1 MKKLVVASNMFNE
14 IHQLDCKDS
23 WYDNMTQI
31 ADGGI
36 LIVDT
41 GSDDGTKEFF
51 EDKDNVVFIT
61 DDIILREGYGPSRN
75 HLRAMSRKHYPESH
89 WCLYLDGDERIMQED
104 FHKLRFLKDYLIP
117 EYDVIA
123 LPRLN
128 RLDKDTTATK
138 NDYMIAPDYQARMT
152 RLGSPLQYIR
162 KLHENIVDY
171 NRMYAE
177 LNNPKIHHFHRSTDQ
192 KKRDFIGK
200 LCQKLHAEDIDYGGT
215 YPQHHKSEYYKD
227 LLEKE
232 GLYGEKA

>member
-1 MKKLVVASNMFNE
+1 LKKLTIASNCYNE
-14 IHQLDCKDS
+14 IDQCES
-23 WYDNMTQI
+23 WYDNMIQI

-51 EDKDNVVFIT
+51 EKKIEEGAPVVFIT
-61 DDIILREGYGPSRN
+61 DDIILREGYGNARN
-75 HLRAMSRKHYPESH
+75 HLREMTRKHYPDSH
-89 WCLYLDGDERIMQED
+89 WMIYLDADERILEAD

-128 RLDKDTTATK
+128 RLDKDTMATK

-162 KLHENIVDY
+162 KLHEQIVDY
-171 NRMYAE
+171 SKMYAQ

-192 KKRDFIGK
+192 KKRDYIGK
-200 LCQKLHAEDIDYGGT
+200 MCAKLHAEDEEWGDSYLE
-215 YPQHHKSEYYKD
+215 HHKEAYYRE

-232 GLYGEKA
+232 GL

>member
-1 MKKLVVASNMFNE
+1 LKKLVVASNMFNE
-14 IHQLDCKDS
+14 IDQVES
-23 WYDNMTQI
+23 WYDNMVKI
-31 ADGGI
+31 ADAGI

-75 HLRAMSRKHYPESH
+75 HLRQKSLEHYPDAH
-89 WCLYLDGDERIMQED
+89 WMIYLDGDERIMPED

-162 KLHENIVDY
+162 KLHEQIVDY
-171 NRMYAE
+171 SKMYAQ

-192 KKRDFIGK
+192 KKRDYIGR
-200 LCQKLHAEDIDYGGT
+200 LCSKLHAEDEAWGKTYG
-215 YPQHHKSEYYKD
+215 PHHKEEFYYKQYQ
-227 LLEKE
+227 EI
-232 GLYGEKA
+232 GLHGEK

>member
-14 IHQLDCKDS
+14 IDQVES
-23 WYDNMTQI
+23 WYDNMVKI
-31 ADGGI
+31 ADSGI

-41 GSDDGTKEFF
+41 GSTDGTKEFF
-51 EDKDNVVFIT
+51 EGKEGVVFIT
-61 DDIILREGYGPSRN
+61 DDIILREGYGPARN

-152 RLGSPLQYIR
+152 RLDSHLQYIR

-171 NRMYAE
+171 SKMYAQ

-192 KKRDFIGK
+192 KKRDYIGRM
-200 LCQKLHAEDIDYGGT
+200 CAKLHAEDLEYGGT
-215 YPQHHKSEYYKD
+215 YGTHHKEEFYYKQYQ
-227 LLEKE
+227 EI
-232 GLYGEKA
+232 GLHGEK